1 VKKLHR
7 VPVVFFALLFFALIG
22 WSITELRSIKR
33 SIQVSRHRGR
43 IVFHF
48 AVLIPAMEYDPFF
61 TRAYNSMKETA
72 AAEEA
77 ALQVFEYQGNG
88 LNSIEP
94 LLTLM
99 MNTNPDGI
107 IVSIPHTPAY
117 EKLINAVRAKKI
129 PVVTLESDFPSSSRD
144 AYVGTN
150 TFELGR
156 LAGQAAARVFPP
168 DAKIGLL
175 LAGEE
180 DTRSSRNISFIQ
192 GLRQTIRD
200 QYPMDITL
208 IRSYRDTTAA
218 GEEFIREILVSH
230 TDISAA
236 VFSGP
241 REAEGAA
248 QALIEFGRVGTPLII
263 AVDDDPAIRS
273 LMKMGVIS
281 ATIVRSPKEAGT
293 AAMRALIAL
302 ARNERTSAY
311 TDPGASILWA
321 EDLEAEP

>member
-1 VKKLHR
+1 MKKLHR
-7 VPVVFFALLFFALIG
+7 VPVVFFALLFFVLIG
-22 WSITELRSIKR
+22 WSMAEMRSIER
-33 SIQVSRHRGR
+33 SIQVSRNRGR

-48 AVLIPAMEYDPFF
+48 AVLIPAMEYDSFF
-61 TRAYNSMKETA
+61 TQAYNSMKETA
-72 AAEEA
+72 AAGEA
-77 ALQVFEYQGNG
+77 ALQLFEYQGNG

-94 LLTLM
+94 LLTLI

-107 IVSIPHTPAY
+107 IVSIPSGPSSENLTGAAR
-117 EKLINAVRAKKI
+117 NRKI
-129 PVVTLESDFPSSSRD
+129 PVVTLESDLPSSSRD

-150 TFELGR
+150 AFELGR
-156 LAGQAAARVFPP
+156 LAGQAAAGIVPP
-168 DAKIGLL
+168 DAEIGVL
-175 LAGEE
+175 LAGDG

-200 QYPMDITL
+200 RPMDIGL

-230 TDISAA
+230 ADIAAA

-263 AVDDDPAIRS
+263 AVDDNPAIRS

-293 AAMRALIAL
+293 AAMQTLIAL
-302 ARNERTSAY
+302 ARNERTSVY